1 MQTLGQETNKMC
13 RIQRKRDLK
22 EHRLPHLGWESAE
35 EPIEHELTRSL
46 NRVGALSITA
56 SSMPQSYKKS
66 TAAWASWRRKGRR
79 KDQHLGS
86 SKLLECTALPPCL
99 AQKQSDLPHWRR
111 GPMCLCHTVH
121 QQPSRCRRSSLRKGR
136 KGGKG
141 QQPYGWIG
149 KAKETMPVKKE
160 VADVALLSHTATWT
174 VHSTS
179 KPARGPD
186 PHSWSLA
193 AASNSSFPNG
203 ILLATF

>member
-1 MQTLGQETNKMC
+1 
-13 RIQRKRDLK
+13 
-22 EHRLPHLGWESAE
+22 
-35 EPIEHELTRSL
+35 
-46 NRVGALSITA
+46 
-56 SSMPQSYKKS
+56 MPQSYKKS

-149 KAKETMPVKKE
+149 KAKETMPGKKRLWMLPCCRIQQHE
-160 VADVALLSHTATWT
+160 LFIQLQHQSRLKALILTLGLLLLLQTGHFPMESCWLLFKFLWILKLIFYEENRHLIWSFKLQDVLL
-174 VHSTS
+174 V
-179 KPARGPD
+179 
-186 PHSWSLA
+186 
-193 AASNSSFPNG
+193 F
-203 ILLATF
+203 FF